1 VSYPQVGGA
10 FASTS
15 LVECQAQPRKSQV
28 GFNEVVEVL
37 EFGRLLGGSGGV
49 PTDGTWAS
57 LGLGQVM
64 GQTRAPLLVEEEERE
79 AQPIPQ
85 RKRIAML
92 ATFMGKAHFEEVKKT
107 EQKQMQTLQRNR
119 TQTTEEEQ
127 MEWDQMPSSM
137 EEALTRAQKLAAETE
152 GRTHRTWT
160 AHRSAPPQRSAIS
173 PVAREAP
180 KSAGAFQEPPDLEAE
195 PPGLTLP
202 QPEPAAAKSEQ
213 ILPEAEM
220 LKEEQQEAEKVRQEP
235 REEAP
240 AVRVEDVPE
249 DVPEVESVEEP
260 HQEEDEEEEEEEEEE
275 DKQELVEEPAAAKS
289 EQILPEA
296 EMLKEEQQE
305 AEKVRQEP
313 REEAPAVRVEDVPE
327 DVPEVESVEEP
338 HQEEEEE
345 EEDEQELD
353 EEPAAAKSEQTLP
366 AAEMLKEEQQEA
378 EKVRQ
383 EPREE
388 APAVRVE
395 DVPEDVPEVQEPHQE
410 KEEKGKQLD
419 EELAAVKSEQILP
432 EAEILKEEQQEAEK
446 VRQEPREGAPAAQPL
461 QKQREEAKERR
472 RKEPS
477 QPVRRVMLRK
487 SPGPGAPEM
496 RMTQAMG
503 PKILLRAAPPP
514 PPPRPAPAA
523 PAAQATARP
532 QEARKGGESEKS
544 GPASWLALEGPGP
557 VQGSEPSVRILQR
570 EPREGPEAPAGK
582 PSAQEGAEAEDAPAP
597 RRSWRARK
605 PDAAPRAAR
614 PEEPARQVREEE
626 PPRRVREVQEAWPSP
641 ERPAERQALRRHA
654 RGAWADWSEEA
665 KSDAA
670 WPVWPPSNGGLSKA
684 PQSAS
689 DWLGPPEDPPPKPAP
704 KPSPTPAKLP
714 SAWASAAAPKKGASS
729 AATSGERGPLP
740 GRRC

>member
-1 VSYPQVGGA
+1 RQL
-10 FASTS
+10 ASLARTRAMT
-15 LVECQAQPRKSQV
+15 LNGCTQAKSQV

-260 HQEEDEEEEEEEEEE
+260 HQEED
-275 DKQELVEEPAAAKS
+275 
-289 EQILPEA
+289 QILPEA

-313 REEAPAVRVEDVPE
+313 
-327 DVPEVESVEEP
+327 
-338 HQEEEEE
+338 
-345 EEDEQELD
+345 L
-353 EEPAAAKSEQTLP
+353 
-366 AAEMLKEEQQEA
+366 
-378 EKVRQ
+378 
-383 EPREE
+383 
-388 APAVRVE
+388 E

>member
-1 VSYPQVGGA
+1 RQLASLARTRAMTLNGCTQATWVARVSYPQVGGA

-64 GQTRAPLLVEEEERE
+64 GQTRAPLLVEDPEVRE

-119 TQTTEEEQ
+119 MQTTEEEQ
-127 MEWDQMPSSM
+127 CEWDQMPSSM

-260 HQEEDEEEEEEEEEE
+260 HQEE
-275 DKQELVEEPAAAKS
+275 
-289 EQILPEA
+289 
-296 EMLKEEQQE
+296 
-305 AEKVRQEP
+305 
-313 REEAPAVRVEDVPE
+313 
-327 DVPEVESVEEP
+327 
-338 HQEEEEE
+338 EEE

-366 AAEMLKEEQQEA
+366 AAEM
-378 EKVRQ
+378 
-383 EPREE
+383 
-388 APAVRVE
+388 
-395 DVPEDVPEVQEPHQE
+395 
-410 KEEKGKQLD
+410 
-419 EELAAVKSEQILP
+419 
-432 EAEILKEEQQEAEK
+432 LKEEQQEAEK

-487 SPGPGAPEM
+487 SPSDEEMSGAPEM

-544 GPASWLALEGPGP
+544 GPASWLALEGPGS
-557 VQGSEPSVRILQR
+557 VQGSEPSRVRILQR
-570 EPREGPEAPAGK
+570 ELREGPEAPAGK

-614 PEEPARQVREEE
+614 PEEPARQVREAEE

-665 KSDAA
+665 KSDVA

-704 KPSPTPAKLP
+704 KPTPTPAKLP

-729 AATSGERGPLP
+729 AATSGWRPSLRPLP

>member
-1 VSYPQVGGA
+1 RQLASLARTRAMTLNGCTQATWVARVSYPQVGGA

-64 GQTRAPLLVEEEERE
+64 GQTRAPLLVEDPEVRE

-119 TQTTEEEQ
+119 MQTTEEEQ
-127 MEWDQMPSSM
+127 CEWDQMPSSM

-383 EPREE
+383 EPRE
-388 APAVRVE
+388 
-395 DVPEDVPEVQEPHQE
+395 
-410 KEEKGKQLD
+410 
-419 EELAAVKSEQILP
+419 
-432 EAEILKEEQQEAEK
+432 
-446 VRQEPREGAPAAQPL
+446 GAPAAQPL

-487 SPGPGAPEM
+487 SPSDEEMSGAPEM

-544 GPASWLALEGPGP
+544 GPASWLALEGPGS
-557 VQGSEPSVRILQR
+557 VQGSEPSRVRILQR
-570 EPREGPEAPAGK
+570 ELREGPEAPAGK

-614 PEEPARQVREEE
+614 PEEPARQVREAEE

-665 KSDAA
+665 KSDVA

-704 KPSPTPAKLP
+704 KPTPTPAKLP

-729 AATSGERGPLP
+729 AATSGWRPSLRPLP

>member
-1 VSYPQVGGA
+1 RQLASLARTRAMTLNGCTQVSYPQVGGA

-64 GQTRAPLLVEEEERE
+64 GQTRAPLLVEDPEVRE

-119 TQTTEEEQ
+119 MQTTEEEQ
-127 MEWDQMPSSM
+127 CEWDQMPSSM

-260 HQEEDEEEEEEEEEE
+260 HQEE
-275 DKQELVEEPAAAKS
+275 
-289 EQILPEA
+289 
-296 EMLKEEQQE
+296 
-305 AEKVRQEP
+305 
-313 REEAPAVRVEDVPE
+313 
-327 DVPEVESVEEP
+327 
-338 HQEEEEE
+338 
-345 EEDEQELD
+345 
-353 EEPAAAKSEQTLP
+353 EQTLP

-383 EPREE
+383 EPL
-388 APAVRVE
+388 E

-419 EELAAVKSEQILP
+419 EEPAAVKSEQILP

-487 SPGPGAPEM
+487 SPSDEEMSGAPEM

-544 GPASWLALEGPGP
+544 GPASWLALEGPGS
-557 VQGSEPSVRILQR
+557 VQGSEPSRVRILQR
-570 EPREGPEAPAGK
+570 ELREGPEAPAGK

-614 PEEPARQVREEE
+614 PEEPARQVREAEE

-665 KSDAA
+665 KSDVA

-704 KPSPTPAKLP
+704 KPTPTPAKLP

-729 AATSGERGPLP
+729 AATSGWRPSLRPLP

>member
-1 VSYPQVGGA
+1 RQL
-10 FASTS
+10 ASLARTRAMT
-15 LVECQAQPRKSQV
+15 LNGCTQAKSQV

-240 AVRVEDVPE
+240 AVRV
-249 DVPEVESVEEP
+249 
-260 HQEEDEEEEEEEEEE
+260 
-275 DKQELVEEPAAAKS
+275 
-289 EQILPEA
+289 QILPEA
-296 EMLKEEQQE
+296 EM
-305 AEKVRQEP
+305 
-313 REEAPAVRVEDVPE
+313 
-327 DVPEVESVEEP
+327 
-338 HQEEEEE
+338 
-345 EEDEQELD
+345 
-353 EEPAAAKSEQTLP
+353 
-366 AAEMLKEEQQEA
+366 
-378 EKVRQ
+378 
-383 EPREE
+383 
-388 APAVRVE
+388 
-395 DVPEDVPEVQEPHQE
+395 
-410 KEEKGKQLD
+410 
-419 EELAAVKSEQILP
+419 
-432 EAEILKEEQQEAEK
+432 LKEEQQEAEK

>member
-1 VSYPQVGGA
+1 RQLASLARTRAMTLNGCTQVSYPQVGGA

-64 GQTRAPLLVEEEERE
+64 GQTRAPLLVEDPEVRE

-119 TQTTEEEQ
+119 MQTTEEEQ
-127 MEWDQMPSSM
+127 CEWDQMPSSM

-275 DKQELVEEPAAAKS
+275 PAAAKS

-353 EEPAAAKSEQTLP
+353 EEPAA
-366 AAEMLKEEQQEA
+366 
-378 EKVRQ
+378 
-383 EPREE
+383 
-388 APAVRVE
+388 
-395 DVPEDVPEVQEPHQE
+395 
-410 KEEKGKQLD
+410 
-419 EELAAVKSEQILP
+419 VKSEQILP

-487 SPGPGAPEM
+487 SPSDEEMSGAPEM

-544 GPASWLALEGPGP
+544 GPASWLALEGPGS
-557 VQGSEPSVRILQR
+557 VQGSEPSRVRILQR
-570 EPREGPEAPAGK
+570 ELREGPEAPAGK

-614 PEEPARQVREEE
+614 PEEPARQVREAEE

-665 KSDAA
+665 KSDVA

-704 KPSPTPAKLP
+704 KPTPTPAKLP

-729 AATSGERGPLP
+729 AATSGWRPSLRPLP

>member
-1 VSYPQVGGA
+1 RQL
-10 FASTS
+10 ASLARTRAMT
-15 LVECQAQPRKSQV
+15 LNGCTQAKSQV

-64 GQTRAPLLVEEEERE
+64 GQTRAPLLVEDPEVRE

-119 TQTTEEEQ
+119 MQTTEEEQ
-127 MEWDQMPSSM
+127 CEWDQMPSSM

-275 DKQELVEEPAAAKS
+275 PAAAKS

-353 EEPAAAKSEQTLP
+353 EEPAA
-366 AAEMLKEEQQEA
+366 
-378 EKVRQ
+378 
-383 EPREE
+383 
-388 APAVRVE
+388 
-395 DVPEDVPEVQEPHQE
+395 
-410 KEEKGKQLD
+410 
-419 EELAAVKSEQILP
+419 VKSEQILP

-487 SPGPGAPEM
+487 SPSDEEMSGAPEM

-544 GPASWLALEGPGP
+544 GPASWLALEGPGS
-557 VQGSEPSVRILQR
+557 VQGSEPSRVRILQR
-570 EPREGPEAPAGK
+570 ELREGPEAPAGK

-614 PEEPARQVREEE
+614 PEEPARQVREAEE

-665 KSDAA
+665 KSDVA

-704 KPSPTPAKLP
+704 KPTPTPAKLP

-729 AATSGERGPLP
+729 AATSGWRPSLRPLP

>member
-64 GQTRAPLLVEEEERE
+64 GQTRAPLLVEDPEVRE

-119 TQTTEEEQ
+119 MQTTEEEQ
-127 MEWDQMPSSM
+127 CEWDQMPSSM

-395 DVPEDVPEVQEPHQE
+395 D
-410 KEEKGKQLD
+410 
-419 EELAAVKSEQILP
+419 
-432 EAEILKEEQQEAEK
+432 
-446 VRQEPREGAPAAQPL
+446 GAPAAQPL

-487 SPGPGAPEM
+487 SPSDEEMSGAPEM

-544 GPASWLALEGPGP
+544 GPASWLALEGPGS
-557 VQGSEPSVRILQR
+557 VQGSEPSRVRILQR
-570 EPREGPEAPAGK
+570 ELREGPEAPAGK

-614 PEEPARQVREEE
+614 PEEPARQVREAEE

-665 KSDAA
+665 KSDVA

-704 KPSPTPAKLP
+704 KPTPTPAKLP

-729 AATSGERGPLP
+729 AATSGWRPSLRPLP

>member
-1 VSYPQVGGA
+1 RQLASLARTRAMTLNGCTQVSYPQVGGA

-64 GQTRAPLLVEEEERE
+64 GQTRAPLLVEDPEVRE

-119 TQTTEEEQ
+119 MQTTEEEQ
-127 MEWDQMPSSM
+127 CEWDQMPSSM

-327 DVPEVESVEEP
+327 DVPEV
-338 HQEEEEE
+338 
-345 EEDEQELD
+345 
-353 EEPAAAKSEQTLP
+353 
-366 AAEMLKEEQQEA
+366 
-378 EKVRQ
+378 
-383 EPREE
+383 
-388 APAVRVE
+388 
-395 DVPEDVPEVQEPHQE
+395 QEPHQE

-419 EELAAVKSEQILP
+419 EEPAAVKSEQILP

-487 SPGPGAPEM
+487 SPSDEEMSGAPEM

-544 GPASWLALEGPGP
+544 GPASWLALEGPGS
-557 VQGSEPSVRILQR
+557 VQGSEPSRVRILQR
-570 EPREGPEAPAGK
+570 ELREGPEAPAGK

-614 PEEPARQVREEE
+614 PEEPARQVREAEE

-665 KSDAA
+665 KSDVA

-704 KPSPTPAKLP
+704 KPTPTPAKLP

-729 AATSGERGPLP
+729 AATSGWRPSLRPLP

>member
-1 VSYPQVGGA
+1 RQLASLARTRAMTLNGCTQVSYPQVGGA

-240 AVRVEDVPE
+240 AVRV
-249 DVPEVESVEEP
+249 
-260 HQEEDEEEEEEEEEE
+260 
-275 DKQELVEEPAAAKS
+275 
-289 EQILPEA
+289 QILPEA
-296 EMLKEEQQE
+296 EM
-305 AEKVRQEP
+305 
-313 REEAPAVRVEDVPE
+313 
-327 DVPEVESVEEP
+327 
-338 HQEEEEE
+338 
-345 EEDEQELD
+345 
-353 EEPAAAKSEQTLP
+353 
-366 AAEMLKEEQQEA
+366 
-378 EKVRQ
+378 
-383 EPREE
+383 
-388 APAVRVE
+388 
-395 DVPEDVPEVQEPHQE
+395 
-410 KEEKGKQLD
+410 
-419 EELAAVKSEQILP
+419 
-432 EAEILKEEQQEAEK
+432 LKEEQQEAEK

>member
-1 VSYPQVGGA
+1 RQLASLARTRAMTLNGCTQVSYPQVGGA

-275 DKQELVEEPAAAKS
+275 PAAAKS

-345 EEDEQELD
+345 EEDEQE
-353 EEPAAAKSEQTLP
+353 
-366 AAEMLKEEQQEA
+366 
-378 EKVRQ
+378 
-383 EPREE
+383 
-388 APAVRVE
+388 
-395 DVPEDVPEVQEPHQE
+395 
-410 KEEKGKQLD
+410 LD